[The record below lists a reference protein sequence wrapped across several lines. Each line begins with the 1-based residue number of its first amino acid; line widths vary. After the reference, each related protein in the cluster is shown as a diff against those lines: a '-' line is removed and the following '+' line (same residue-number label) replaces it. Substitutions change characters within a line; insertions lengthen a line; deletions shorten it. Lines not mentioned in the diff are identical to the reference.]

1 MSYHRGYA
9 EQDTPPAM
17 DHWLRLDD
25 ANRKARRSFWRGM
38 VIGGLLVGATFIG
51 GAAFGDTITIGPT
64 YMYGRQTA
72 GTTVTL
78 EPSPVP
84 GQLAIVTLQ
93 NQLVNGGTDNGTY
106 TLTMDGLTVE
116 VVFTWDIDPA
126 IGSDQITVIPPEGV
140 TCVPEDCS
148 VSVFEGLTGQVVLF
162 DWRGV

>member
-25 ANRKARRSFWRGM
+25 ANRKARRAFIYGAVIFGALGAGAGM
-38 VIGGLLVGATFIG
+38 
-51 GAAFGDTITIGPT
+51 AFGETITIGPT
-64 YMYGRQTA
+64 YMYGRQTD

-116 VVFTWDIDPA
+116 IVFKWDEIPTLGADR
-126 IGSDQITVIPPEGV
+126 ITVIPPDGV
-140 TCVPEDCS
+140 TCIPEDCG
-148 VSVFEGLTGQVVLF
+148 VTVLEGLTGQVVLF
-162 DWRGV
+162 DWRGA